1 MLLTLATCTYRL
13 EPLLFECPSEQAA
26 GAPPSPS
33 PSCVKRES
41 SWAAVQPVDVPY
53 WKGRDHTHTKI
64 QNIRKLLSKS
74 LSFRGGREEA
84 VEEGNG
90 ASGGADKRASK
101 SAVVATGGFRQGLS
115 SMFRRGLKRVEK
127 GGGADDSGG
136 EEGLL
141 ATRKDDCGVKCPSQ
155 HCVDANLEQETARRA
170 EVEEFRGPNS
180 QDSVMKVNVDE
191 DQSDGGRGFVKQAG
205 EEKKLEPL
213 VCEEANGMVRVDFKL
228 QRSAAESMSDFIT
241 SIRSH
246 RSVSLSSTLTC
257 IHCPTP
263 LFHCVFRGFSFEE
276 VCLFVINTYLHSL
289 SYSSSTMF
297 FLVSRSKA
305 EILGLKR

>member
-1 MLLTLATCTYRL
+1 
-13 EPLLFECPSEQAA
+13 
-26 GAPPSPS
+26 
-33 PSCVKRES
+33 
-41 SWAAVQPVDVPY
+41 
-53 WKGRDHTHTKI
+53 
-64 QNIRKLLSKS
+64 
-74 LSFRGGREEA
+74 
-84 VEEGNG
+84 
-90 ASGGADKRASK
+90 
-101 SAVVATGGFRQGLS
+101 
-115 SMFRRGLKRVEK
+115 MFRRGLKRVEK

-141 ATRKDDCGVKCPSQ
+141 ATRKDLTSRQQPCGVKCPSQ
-155 HCVDANLEQETARRA
+155 HCVDGDLEQETARRA

-191 DQSDGGRGFVKQAG
+191 DQSDGGREFVKQAG

-276 VCLFVINTYLHSL
+276 VCLFVIHTYLHSL

-305 EILGLKR
+305 EILGSKR